1 MLMTIL
7 MSACATRVAVNV
19 NAISD
24 MERTQYGK
32 KYFLTNVNNE
42 VPSDDLYFKEFRRY
56 FDYALQQKGYTKA
69 DSRDQADLEIQLHYG
84 ISDGRTGVQTYS
96 WPIYETFG
104 GESMT
109 ITEKVTDSGGQ
120 SRTVRRTIYVPATVR
135 QVGNSYETR
144 SYTIYNRYVNLAALP
159 IDGDKKPVWNI
170 NVHSVGESS
179 DLRAIMPYLA
189 AAALPY
195 LGENSGQEQQL
206 ELGPEDPVIKE
217 MRSLTQKPQ

>member
-1 MLMTIL
+1 
-7 MSACATRVAVNV
+7 
-19 NAISD
+19 
-24 MERTQYGK
+24 
-32 KYFLTNVNNE
+32 
-42 VPSDDLYFKEFRRY
+42 
-56 FDYALQQKGYTKA
+56 
-69 DSRDQADLEIQLHYG
+69 
-84 ISDGRTGVQTYS
+84 
-96 WPIYETFG
+96 
-104 GESMT
+104 
-109 ITEKVTDSGGQ
+109 
-120 SRTVRRTIYVPATVR
+120 
-135 QVGNSYETR
+135 
-144 SYTIYNRYVNLAALP
+144 VNLAALP